1 MSFLKLAYKCHEILL
16 EIHLGDDVDDTF
28 LDDHALR
35 TGGIGLDGMLIE
47 EYGTVLEDVQ
57 EVVDEMADVFCR
69 YFQDD

>member
-1 MSFLKLAYKCHEILL
+1 
-16 EIHLGDDVDDTF
+16 
-28 LDDHALR
+28 
-35 TGGIGLDGMLIE
+35 MLIE